1 MAEQDLS
8 WTPFNFLALPDD
20 QSALETSRVVLMPV
34 PYDSTTSFRSG
45 ARDGPRAIIE
55 ASQSLEDYD
64 VELGVDVASIGIH
77 TTPWLE
83 PHMDGPRAMLSR
95 VKQAVAGYAA
105 QGKLV
110 GLLGG
115 EHSITVGGAEAY
127 VELYPGLSVLYLDA
141 HADYR
146 DSYMGTS
153 WGHASAARRVSELC
167 PVVHAG
173 IRSMSQEEAELLG
186 ARGNQGESRSFPGES
201 GPTEAYLESLADRLS
216 DEVYISVDLDVLDP
230 SLMAAVGT
238 PEPGGMGWTQVN
250 RILAHV
256 ASRKKIVGFDVVE
269 LSPDLGPP
277 ACSVVAAK
285 LVYRIIAYAASP
297 PRLS

>member
-1 MAEQDLS
+1 MANQDLA

-20 QSALETSRVVLMPV
+20 QSALETSRVALVPV

-64 VELGVDVASIGIH
+64 VELGVDVAAIGIH

-83 PHMDGPRAMLSR
+83 PNVDGPRAMINR
-95 VKQAVAGYAA
+95 VKQAVSFYAA

-115 EHSITVGGAEAY
+115 EHSITVGGVEAF
-127 VELYPGLSVLYLDA
+127 VEGFPGLSVLYLDA

-153 WGHASAARRVSELC
+153 WGHASTARRASELC

-173 IRSMSQEEAELLG
+173 VRSMSQEEG
-186 ARGNQGESRSFPGES
+186 AALRSAGNSGEARALSW
-201 GPTEAYLESLADRLS
+201 EAS
-216 DEVYISVDLDVLDP
+216 
-230 SLMAAVGT
+230 
-238 PEPGGMGWTQVN
+238 
-250 RILAHV
+250 
-256 ASRKKIVGFDVVE
+256 AS
-269 LSPDLGPP
+269 
-277 ACSVVAAK
+277 
-285 LVYRIIAYAASP
+285 
-297 PRLS
+297 